1 MVNFLPRSWTL
12 PKLSPL
18 PAAAI
23 EDSRLLRLGV
33 LLMVCVGL
41 VATDVAAEETW
52 MSVWAIP
59 ATVVGFGWSYRARR
73 DRNLVAKFL
82 IALGMIVALVI
93 FLSQLASFAQD
104 SRLLLTKL
112 LIQLQVLHSFDLPRR
127 KDLGYSMVIGL
138 ILISVAATLSQTM
151 TFGLFLFIFLAI
163 ALPVLVLDYR
173 SRLGLLQVRLKGIG
187 LSPRQWLATLALVLG
202 LGMLTFLL
210 LPRLPGYQI
219 RTLPVSADIQV
230 QEQFDQTRV
239 VNPGYVGRGGRS
251 GQGGDDLENIQFD
264 STFYYGFDSEI
275 NQTLGGELEPE
286 VLMRVRSQAPGF
298 WRMIAFDE
306 YTGRGWRLSRNEDA
320 EILQRSPWSYRFSIP
335 SEIALGPTR
344 EVVQTYSI
352 LREFS
357 NLIPHLN
364 HPRDVFFP
372 TQEIALDAAGGL
384 RAPLTLPDGLTYSV
398 ISQVPLR
405 DRSQLRQ
412 APREYQPEI
421 RRLYLA
427 IPPEIAPAVRQ
438 QTEALLQRSDR
449 PISEPYEQAL
459 YLAQALKQ
467 NYFIQ
472 PNLPP
477 LDRDQDLVEAFLF
490 QNEGGYPDQF
500 STVLTIMLR
509 SIGIP
514 ARLVTGLG
522 TGEFNPFTGLYV
534 VKNTDA
540 YALTEVFFPNYGWFT
555 FDPIPGHDLYPASL
569 EVDQTF
575 TALQQFWNWIAQWL
589 PTPVTGALGNL
600 FALVD
605 TAIQKF
611 LGLFS
616 QGIGG
621 ILRGVI
627 ILFGAGAIA
636 WFSLQLLGQWRY
648 RKRLGR
654 LAKMERLYQEMLDW
668 LAQQGYPKPLSQTPL
683 EYGFNLG
690 DRLEAP
696 QQNIV
701 LAITDAYVAWRYG
714 QTTPEITTL
723 EKQWQDLRRRGIK
736 KTKAT
741 STSR

>member
-1 MVNFLPRSWTL
+1 MVNLL
-12 PKLSPL
+12 PKSWKLPDLAPL

-23 EDSRLLRLGV
+23 EDSRALRLGV
-33 LLMVCVGL
+33 LCMVCVGL
-41 VATDVAAEETW
+41 VATDVAADDTW
-52 MSVWAIP
+52 MSLWAVP
-59 ATVVGFGWSYRARR
+59 ATVVGFGWSYRMRR

-82 IALGMIVALVI
+82 IALGMVVALVI
-93 FLSQLASFAQD
+93 FLSRLASFAQD
-104 SRLLLTKL
+104 SRLLLTEL

-151 TFGLFLFIFLAI
+151 VFGVFLLLFLAI

-173 SRLGLLQVRLKGIG
+173 SRLGLLQAKLKGIG
-187 LSPRQWLATLALVLG
+187 LSPRQWLFTLALVLG

-219 RTLPVSADIQV
+219 RTLPVSAEIEV

-239 VNPGYVGRGGRS
+239 VNPGYVGRGR

-264 STFYYGFDSEI
+264 STYYYGFDSEI
-275 NQTLGGELEPE
+275 NQTLGGQLEPQ

-298 WRMIAFDE
+298 WRMIAFDD
-306 YTGRGWRLSRNEDA
+306 YTGRGWRLSQNEDA
-320 EILQRSPWSYRFSIP
+320 EILKRSPWNYRFSIP
-335 SEIALGPTR
+335 SPTTLGPTR

-352 LREFS
+352 LADFS
-357 NLIPHLN
+357 NLIPHLP

-372 TQEIALDAAGGL
+372 TQEIAVDPAGGL

-398 ISQVPLR
+398 ISQVPVR
-405 DRSQLRQ
+405 DRSLLRQ
-412 APREYQPEI
+412 ASRNYYPDI
-421 RRLYLA
+421 RNLYLA
-427 IPPEIAPAVRQ
+427 IPDAIAPQVRQ
-438 QTEALLQRSDR
+438 ETERLLQRSDR
-449 PISEPYEQAL
+449 PIVEPYEQAL

-467 NYFIQ
+467 NYRIE
-472 PNLPP
+472 PNIPP
-477 LDRDQDLVEAFLF
+477 LGPDQDLVETFLF
-490 QNEGGYPDQF
+490 ENEGGYPDQF

-514 ARLVTGLG
+514 ARLVTGFG

-540 YALTEVFFPNYGWFT
+540 YALTEVFFPEYGWFS

-575 TALQQFWNWIAQWL
+575 TVLQQFWNWLAQWL

-600 FALVD
+600 FAFLD
-605 TAIQKF
+605 TAIQSF

-616 QGIGG
+616 EGIGG
-621 ILRGVI
+621 ILQGLITLFAGV
-627 ILFGAGAIA
+627 AIA
-636 WFSLQLLGQWRY
+636 WFTAQLLRQWRY
-648 RKRLGR
+648 RRRLGR

-683 EYGFNLG
+683 EYAFALG
-690 DRLEAP
+690 DRLTEP
-696 QQNIV
+696 QHQII
-701 LAITDAYVAWRYG
+701 LKITDAYVAWRYG
-714 QTTPEITTL
+714 QAIPAIQTL
-723 EKQWQDLRRRGIK
+723 NGQWQQLRRRGIK
-736 KTKAT
+736 KPRREPAKMG
-741 STSR
+741 